1 MASKEVLLMLSLL
14 MLPLLFVLIQWT
26 RPLRT
31 RILMWYDTIKRPII
45 RYNNT
50 TQPQLKRE
58 TQIIKLKEEELKNNQ
73 DEYSS

>member
-45 RYNNT
+45 RYNT

-58 TQIIKLKEEELKNNQ
+58 TEIIKLKEEELKNIQ